1 MSIRILFFLIGFGL
15 TVIGLVYIISYLNL
29 LTVGYNFKEYVQ
41 FIIRR
46 IECLNAL
53 IGFLIMLCTIYLPGG
68 KMNYIYDI
76 LLNFDTNL
84 YDFYDWNTTDDITHI
99 RKVPVFK
106 INNKTYRDIK
116 YNKIKV
122 EQNFVTK
129 IKKRCETFEDRQI
142 IDEVSLFSN
151 GKEAIAIKFENG
163 INKYKSLLL
172 LDEEEEIIEACERMN
187 YSLINYEVIEKSRGF
202 LFETKKEYEKKIYL
216 NEEINRLVLQKE
228 EEKLKYIF
236 FECFNKKE
244 EDLSKIVE
252 ELNKNISNE
261 KISNTLESL
270 FKLISN
276 V

>member
-1 MSIRILFFLIGFGL
+1 
-15 TVIGLVYIISYLNL
+15 
-29 LTVGYNFKEYVQ
+29 
-41 FIIRR
+41 
-46 IECLNAL
+46 
-53 IGFLIMLCTIYLPGG
+53 
-68 KMNYIYDI
+68 MNYIYDI

-129 IKKRCETFEDRQI
+129 IKKRCEIFEDRQI

-172 LDEEEEIIEACERMN
+172 LDEEEEIIEACERMD
-187 YSLINYEVIEKSRGF
+187 YSFINYEVIEKNRGF

-216 NEEINRLVLQKE
+216 NEEINKLVLQKE

-244 EDLSKIVE
+244 EDLFKIVE
-252 ELNKNISNE
+252 ELKKNINNE

>member
-1 MSIRILFFLIGFGL
+1 
-15 TVIGLVYIISYLNL
+15 
-29 LTVGYNFKEYVQ
+29 
-41 FIIRR
+41 
-46 IECLNAL
+46 
-53 IGFLIMLCTIYLPGG
+53 
-68 KMNYIYDI
+68 MNYIYDI

-129 IKKRCETFEDRQI
+129 IKKRCETFEDRQL

-172 LDEEEEIIEACERMN
+172 LDEEEEIIEVCERMD
-187 YSLINYEVIEKSRGF
+187 YSLINYEVIEKNREL

-216 NEEINRLVLQKE
+216 NEEINKLVLQKE
-228 EEKLKYIF
+228 EDKLKYIF

-244 EDLSKIVE
+244 EDLFKIVE
-252 ELNKNISNE
+252 ELKKNINDE

>member
-1 MSIRILFFLIGFGL
+1 
-15 TVIGLVYIISYLNL
+15 
-29 LTVGYNFKEYVQ
+29 
-41 FIIRR
+41 
-46 IECLNAL
+46 
-53 IGFLIMLCTIYLPGG
+53 
-68 KMNYIYDI
+68 MNYIYDI

>member
-1 MSIRILFFLIGFGL
+1 
-15 TVIGLVYIISYLNL
+15 
-29 LTVGYNFKEYVQ
+29 
-41 FIIRR
+41 
-46 IECLNAL
+46 
-53 IGFLIMLCTIYLPGG
+53 
-68 KMNYIYDI
+68 MNYIYDI

-129 IKKRCETFEDRQI
+129 IKKRCETFEDRQL

-172 LDEEEEIIEACERMN
+172 LDEEEEIIEVCERMD
-187 YSLINYEVIEKSRGF
+187 YSLINYEVIEKNREL

-216 NEEINRLVLQKE
+216 NEEINKLVLQKE
-228 EEKLKYIF
+228 EDKLKYIF

-244 EDLSKIVE
+244 EDLFKIVE
-252 ELNKNISNE
+252 ELKKNINDE
-261 KISNTLESL
+261 NISNTLESL

>member
-1 MSIRILFFLIGFGL
+1 
-15 TVIGLVYIISYLNL
+15 
-29 LTVGYNFKEYVQ
+29 
-41 FIIRR
+41 
-46 IECLNAL
+46 
-53 IGFLIMLCTIYLPGG
+53 
-68 KMNYIYDI
+68 MNYIYDI

-122 EQNFVTK
+122 EQNFITK
-129 IKKRCETFEDRQI
+129 IKKRCEIFEDRQI

-172 LDEEEEIIEACERMN
+172 LDEEEEIIEVCERMD
-187 YSLINYEVIEKSRGF
+187 YSLINYEVIEKNREL

-216 NEEINRLVLQKE
+216 NEEINKLVQQKE
-228 EEKLKYIF
+228 EDKLKYIF

-244 EDLSKIVE
+244 EDLFKIVE
-252 ELNKNISNE
+252 ELKKNINDE
-261 KISNTLESL
+261 NISNTLESL

>member
-1 MSIRILFFLIGFGL
+1 
-15 TVIGLVYIISYLNL
+15 
-29 LTVGYNFKEYVQ
+29 
-41 FIIRR
+41 
-46 IECLNAL
+46 
-53 IGFLIMLCTIYLPGG
+53 
-68 KMNYIYDI
+68 MNYIYDI

-129 IKKRCETFEDRQI
+129 IKKRCEIFEDRQI

-172 LDEEEEIIEACERMN
+172 LDEEEEIIEACERMD
-187 YSLINYEVIEKSRGF
+187 YSFINYEVIEKNRGF

-216 NEEINRLVLQKE
+216 NEEINKLVLQKE
-228 EEKLKYIF
+228 EDKLKYIF

-244 EDLSKIVE
+244 EDLFKIVE
-252 ELNKNISNE
+252 ELKKNINDE

>member
-1 MSIRILFFLIGFGL
+1 
-15 TVIGLVYIISYLNL
+15 
-29 LTVGYNFKEYVQ
+29 
-41 FIIRR
+41 
-46 IECLNAL
+46 
-53 IGFLIMLCTIYLPGG
+53 
-68 KMNYIYDI
+68 MNYIYDI
-76 LLNFDTNL
+76 ILNFDTNL

-129 IKKRCETFEDRQI
+129 IKKRCEIFEDRQI

-172 LDEEEEIIEACERMN
+172 LDEEEEIIEACERMD
-187 YSLINYEVIEKSRGF
+187 YSFINYEVIEKNRGF

-216 NEEINRLVLQKE
+216 NEEINKLVLQKE

-244 EDLSKIVE
+244 EDLFKIVE
-252 ELNKNISNE
+252 ELKKNINNE